1 MTVSKLSPPDHRRLP
16 ARNKPSITKEL
27 LAWYDVNRRVFPWR
41 AKHGRPS
48 NPYRVWLSEMMLQ
61 QTTVQAVD
69 KYYRSF
75 LKRWPS
81 ITALARAS
89 LDDVLA
95 AWAGLGYYSRARN
108 LHRTAQ
114 IIAFEHGARFPNSA
128 AELKKFPGIGP
139 YTAGAI
145 ASIAFGERVAA
156 IDANGERVLSRL
168 FALEEPIQKTRARMA
183 VLADALVPKERPGDF
198 AQALM
203 DLGSLICTPKSP
215 KCDVCPVAPH
225 CKARIFG
232 IAEKL
237 PLKIP
242 KQERQT
248 RRGAA
253 FVALDRRGAVLLERR
268 PEDGLL
274 GGMMQPPL
282 GAWRQSFPSPVRAKN
297 EIPFSG
303 DWAKVP
309 GIVRHSF
316 THFHLE
322 IEVYVA
328 RFSRRPK
335 FDGVWVARDNFG
347 QTALPTAM
355 KKLLDHAFEF
365 KNSARR

>member
-1 MTVSKLSPPDHRRLP
+1 MAVLKSRPGDHRGLP
-16 ARNKPSITKEL
+16 ARNKPSISSAL
-27 LAWYDVNRRVFPWR
+27 LTWYDANRRVFPWR
-41 AKHGRPS
+41 AKHGRLS
-48 NPYRVWLSEMMLQ
+48 KPYRVWLSEIMLQ

-69 KYYRSF
+69 KFYSSY
-75 LKRWPS
+75 LKRWPNV
-81 ITALARAS
+81 TALANAS

-108 LHRTAQ
+108 LHRAAQ
-114 IIAFEHGARFPNSA
+114 IIAFERGGRFPKSA
-128 AELKKFPGIGP
+128 AELQKLPGIGP

-145 ASIAFGERVAA
+145 ASIAFGVRIAA

-168 FALEEPIQKTRARMA
+168 FALEEPIPKVRARVA
-183 VLADALVPKERPGDF
+183 ALADTLVPAERPGDF

-203 DLGSLICTPKSP
+203 DLGSLICTPKGP
-215 KCDVCPVAPH
+215 KCDVCPTAPH
-225 CKARIFG
+225 CKAHRRG

-237 PLKIP
+237 PLKNP
-242 KQERQT
+242 KRERPT
-248 RRGAA
+248 RRGVA
-253 FVALDRRGAVLLERR
+253 FVALDRRGCVLLERR

-282 GAWRQSFPSPVRAKN
+282 GAWRPSFPSPARAKK
-297 EIPFSG
+297 EVPFSG
-303 DWAKVP
+303 NWAKVR
-309 GIVRHSF
+309 GILRHSF

-335 FDGVWVARDNFG
+335 FDGVWVARDNLG

-355 KKLLDHAFEF
+355 KKLIHHAFEAE
-365 KNSARR
+365 NASML